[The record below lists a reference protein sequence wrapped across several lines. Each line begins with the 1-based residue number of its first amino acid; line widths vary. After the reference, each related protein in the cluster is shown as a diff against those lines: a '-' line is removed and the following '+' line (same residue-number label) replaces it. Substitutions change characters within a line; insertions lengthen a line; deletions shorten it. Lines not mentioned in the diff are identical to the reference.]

1 MFSGILHGVRLV
13 GKKNT
18 EAYSHVRFPGRVVNI
33 AFLNGIFLDILLR
46 CCKKNDSYE
55 NYRNYRQGDP

>member
-46 CCKKNDSYE
+46 CCKKK
-55 NYRNYRQGDP
+55 